1 MDLWEKRGFNGVN
14 MTLLLADG
22 LLAIFP
28 HFPFTLIYPS
38 NHAFFPILSFPIIS
52 AGMNTQSLS
61 YKRYWEPS
69 YLEST
74 SVSLVAGAVCSFVT
88 YPLEFLKTVIQ
99 HQAVGVGFRGRRG
112 NCRFMQFSS
121 RATILLPF

>member
-1 MDLWEKRGFNGVN
+1 
-14 MTLLLADG
+14 
-22 LLAIFP
+22 
-28 HFPFTLIYPS
+28 
-38 NHAFFPILSFPIIS
+38 
-52 AGMNTQSLS
+52 MNTQSLS

-74 SVSLVAGAVCSFVT
+74 SVSLIAGAVCSFAT

-112 NCRFMQFSS
+112 TCSLMQFSS
-121 RATILLPF
+121 RDTILSLF